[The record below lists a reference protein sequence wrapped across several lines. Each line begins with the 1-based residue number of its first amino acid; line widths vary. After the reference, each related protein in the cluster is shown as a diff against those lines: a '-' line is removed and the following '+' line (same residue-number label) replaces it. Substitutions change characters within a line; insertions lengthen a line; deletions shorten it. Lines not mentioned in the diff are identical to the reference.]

1 MTVKRAYTLIEILIV
16 LALISLIMAIAIPS
30 FGIFNTIK
38 ENQEFSELKRDLLM
52 SRHKAIVENCPYEVK
67 IDLDKNMYE
76 IYKTNN
82 TNLIKSKT
90 FESGLKFIRTVD
102 TTTNVVIFSP
112 SGSPSRSGSF
122 VLKKR
127 NGDKYRFAIVVTSG
141 KLNIYSIK

>member
-30 FGIFNTIK
+30 FGILNTIK

-67 IDLDKNMYE
+67 IDVDNNKYE
-76 IYKTNN
+76 ITSSSS
-82 TNLIKSKT
+82 TLIKSKK

-102 TTTNVVIFSP
+102 TTTSVVIFSP